1 MERGSGI
8 LPLPMPLTPPE
19 RQDRFQAAFLGLA
32 IGDALGFPL
41 RGIPPASLTRLPA
54 LAEDFAPRPRGKFAK
69 GQFSDDTQLML
80 ATAESVIREG
90 RLEGRSAA
98 AHLAWL
104 WQEGI
109 ILQPPKGLADALQR
123 LAQGTPWMSAGAP
136 LGVKCSSVL
145 SRALVVGLYESK
157 NRARLRHDAGVLTVL
172 THKDPTCAAAAAAF
186 AQAVALGLTTRE
198 PPTPAEFCEAL
209 ALAAAAHDQE
219 LAEELRYLPR
229 LLTWDVARALGQ
241 LRKVSVPPSQLR
253 GVDGLPPHVVPV
265 LLTAVFATLKVPH
278 DFRQAVEL
286 TLRCGGE
293 ADVAAAVTGALLGA
307 HLGTAA
313 IPARL
318 RRNVLYADTL
328 LDTADRLFQARQV
341 RETLATALAHQKRR
355 R

>member
-1 MERGSGI
+1 
-8 LPLPMPLTPPE
+8 MPLTPPE
-19 RQDRFQAAFLGLA
+19 RQDRFQAAFMGLA

-41 RGIPPASLTRLPA
+41 RGVPPASLARLPG

-80 ATAESVIREG
+80 AAAESVIREG
-90 RLEGRSAA
+90 RVDGRSVA

-109 ILQPPKGLADALQR
+109 ILQPPKPLAEALQK
-123 LAQGTPWMSAGAP
+123 LAEGTPWMSAGAP
-136 LGVKCSSVL
+136 LGVKCPSVL
-145 SRALVVGLYESK
+145 SRAAVVGLFESK
-157 NRARLRHDAGVLTVL
+157 SKVRIRHDSGVLAVL

-198 PPTPAEFCEAL
+198 PLTPGAFCEEL
-209 ALAAAAHDQE
+209 ALAAAAHDKE
-219 LAEELRYLPR
+219 LAEELRHLPR
-229 LLTWDVARALGQ
+229 LLTWDTTRALSQ

-265 LLTAVFATLKVPH
+265 LLTSVYATLKVPH
-278 DFRQAVEL
+278 DFRRAVEL
-286 TLRCGGE
+286 TLGCGGE
-293 ADVAAAVTGALLGA
+293 ADVAAACTGALLGA

-318 RRNVLYADTL
+318 RKNVLYADTL
-328 LDTADRLFQARQV
+328 LDAADRLFQATQV
-341 RETLATALAHQKRR
+341 RETLATALAQQRR
-355 R
+355 RR

>member
-1 MERGSGI
+1 
-8 LPLPMPLTPPE
+8 MPLTPAE

-41 RGIPPASLTRLPA
+41 RGVPPASLTRLPG

-80 ATAESVIREG
+80 AAAESVIRESKVD
-90 RLEGRSAA
+90 GRSAA

-109 ILQPPKGLADALQR
+109 ILQPPKPLAEALQR

-136 LGVKCSSVL
+136 LGVKCPSVL
-145 SRALVVGLYESK
+145 SRAVVVGLYESK
-157 NRARLRHDAGVLTVL
+157 SRVRIRHDAGVLTVL
-172 THKDPTCAAAAAAF
+172 THKDPTCAGAAAAF
-186 AQAVALGLTTRE
+186 AQAVSLGLTTDE

-209 ALAAAAHDQE
+209 AVAAAAHDKE
-219 LAEELRYLPR
+219 LAEELRHLPR
-229 LLTWDVARALGQ
+229 LLTWDTARALGQ
-241 LRKVSVPPSQLR
+241 LRKVSVPPSQLK
-253 GVDGLPPHVVPV
+253 GVEGLPPHVVPV
-265 LLTAVFATLKVPH
+265 LLTALYAALKVPH

-293 ADVAAAVTGALLGA
+293 ADVAAACTGALLGV

-318 RRNVLYADTL
+318 RKNVLYADTL

-341 RETLATALAHQKRR
+341 RETLATALAQQNPHKRR

>member
-1 MERGSGI
+1 MS
-8 LPLPMPLTPPE
+8 MTPAE

-41 RGIPPASLTRLPA
+41 RGVPPSNLMRLSG
-54 LAEDFAPRPRGKFAK
+54 LADDFAPRPRGGKYAK

-90 RLEGRSAA
+90 KVDGRSAA

-109 ILQPPKGLADALQR
+109 ILQPPKPLAEALQK

-136 LGVKCSSVL
+136 LGVKCHSVL
-145 SRALVVGLYESK
+145 SRALVVGLFESK
-157 NRARLRHDAGVLTVL
+157 SRVRIRHDVGVLSIL

-186 AQAVALGLTTRE
+186 AQAVALGLTTKE
-198 PPTPAEFCEAL
+198 PPTPAAFCEEL

-219 LAEELRYLPR
+219 LAEELRHLPR
-229 LLTWDVARALGQ
+229 LLTWDPARAMAQ
-241 LRKVSVPPSQLR
+241 LRKVSVPPSQLK

-265 LLTAVFATLKVPH
+265 LLMALYATLKAPN

-293 ADVAAAVTGALLGA
+293 ADAAAACTGALMGC

-318 RRNVLYADTL
+318 RKSVLYAETL
-328 LDTADRLFQARQV
+328 VDAADRLFQARQV
-341 RETLATALAHQKRR
+341 RETLATALAQQRR
-355 R
+355 RR